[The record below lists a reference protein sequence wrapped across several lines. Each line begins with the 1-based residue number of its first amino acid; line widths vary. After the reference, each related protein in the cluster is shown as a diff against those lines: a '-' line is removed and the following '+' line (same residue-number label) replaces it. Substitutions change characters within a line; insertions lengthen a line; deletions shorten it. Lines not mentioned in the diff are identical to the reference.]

1 MNTKHVKIAATAALA
16 IVMLIGFSGC
26 SREKTAEEIY
36 NEKASGVVMILNEYF
51 YSVTLPTG
59 NTFYFSNIENGRLQG
74 VAFSREQVKTTYSF
88 GTGFFVDH
96 YGGILTNRHVVNH
109 YIRKSD
115 VVHYVQNLLAAL
127 TVYAKERQE
136 QTLYEGGKIYQYL
149 NQNRNTEHSAY
160 YDQQL
165 KQRLYELG
173 REYEQAQNYIRQ
185 LNMINAAQIAVKC
198 HSKIG
203 IAYNDSYVTGP
214 NDFLPCSVE
223 KESEDENVD
232 LALIRL
238 ADGKTPEATWVFS
251 TGIDSHGNI
260 KENTADKLTL
270 DQQLYLIG
278 YNQGIALA
286 STTEGIKAQ
295 LTSGKISQKP
305 DHYRLLYTIPILQ
318 GSSGS
323 PVVNSYGDLVAVN
336 FATMSGTQSFNF
348 GIPISQIRTFL
359 SPKNNNKPAGLS
371 VFN

>member
-1 MNTKHVKIAATAALA
+1 MKTSNRILVTASA
-16 IVMLIGFSGC
+16 ITISIMSILGC
-26 SREKTAEEIY
+26 SREKSAEEIY

-59 NTFYFSNIENGRLQG
+59 ETFYFSDIQDGKLLN
-74 VAFSREQVKTTYSF
+74 VAFSQNQVKTTYSF
-88 GTGFFVDH
+88 GTGFFIDN

-115 VVHYVQNLLAAL
+115 VIHYVQNLLSALAA
-127 TVYAKERQE
+127 YAQERQE
-136 QTLYEGGKIYQYL
+136 KAMYEGGRIYQYL
-149 NQNRNTEHSAY
+149 RQSQ
-160 YDQQL
+160 YDSRYASYDEQL
-165 KQRLYELG
+165 KQRLYELS
-173 REYEQAQNYIRQ
+173 REYDQAQNYIAQ
-185 LNMINAAQIAVKC
+185 IKSISASQIAVRC
-198 HSKIG
+198 HSKVG
-203 IAYNDSYVTGP
+203 IAFNDSYVTGP
-214 NDFLPCSVE
+214 SDFKPCTVE

-238 ADGKTPEATWVFS
+238 ADSVTPQGAAVFS
-251 TGIDSHGNI
+251 TGVDSHGKI
-260 KENTADKLTL
+260 KATSADKLTL

-305 DHYRLLYTIPILQ
+305 DQYRLLYTIPILQ

-336 FATMSGTQSFNF
+336 FAAVSGTQSFNF
-348 GIPISQIRTFL
+348 GIPIHQIRAFL
-359 SPKNNNKPAGLS
+359 GGK
-371 VFN
+371 

>member
-1 MNTKHVKIAATAALA
+1 MERRYLKSVAMNISSALA
-16 IVMLIGFSGC
+16 ASAVSAMMLLSITGC
-26 SREKTAEEIY
+26 SREKSAEEIY
-36 NEKASGVVMILNEYF
+36 NEKASGVVMILNEYY

-59 NTFYFSNIENGRLQG
+59 NTFYFSDIQDGKLLN
-74 VAFSREQVKTTYSF
+74 VAFSPNQIKTNYSF
-88 GTGFFVDH
+88 GTGFFVDK

-109 YIRKSD
+109 YIKKSD
-115 VVHYVQNLLAAL
+115 VMNYVQKLLSAL
-127 TVYAKERQE
+127 VSYAQERQD
-136 QTLYEGGKIYQYL
+136 QAMYEGGRIYQYL
-149 NQNRNTEHSAY
+149 NQSQTDSRYTSYN
-160 YDQQL
+160 QQL
-165 KQRLYELG
+165 KQRLLELSQ
-173 REYEQAQNYIRQ
+173 EYDQAQNYINQ
-185 LNMINAAQIAVKC
+185 LRRINASQIAVRC

-203 IAYNDSYVTGP
+203 IAFNDSYVSGP
-214 NDFLPCSVE
+214 SDFQPCTVE

-238 ADGKTPEATWVFS
+238 AEAITPEGAAVFS
-251 TGIDSHGNI
+251 AGIDSKGNV

-305 DHYRLLYTIPILQ
+305 DQYRLLYTIPILQ

-336 FATMSGTQSFNF
+336 FAAVSGTQSFNF
-348 GIPISQIRTFL
+348 GIPIHQIRNFL
-359 SPKNNNKPAGLS
+359 RGK
-371 VFN
+371 